1 MESDGQKSIWSAWE
15 GEKAQGSDRPCEGRC
30 AGGGSNSS
38 PGLPWGQQLLCVL
51 SPLAFTPTT
60 LINARVARF
69 LSLFIIMDQNT
80 DWCQQK
86 FVCASK
92 SVIYRKVRANNPTCH
107 AVSSCRGS
115 PCFTASVLLGIGY
128 FTYKINT
135 EYKKCDD

>member
-1 MESDGQKSIWSAWE
+1 MEPDGQMRIWSAWE
-15 GEKAQGSDRPCEGRC
+15 GDKAQGIVSPVRVGVL
-30 AGGGSNSS
+30 GGSDSS
-38 PGLPWGQQLLCVL
+38 PGLPWGQHLLCVL

-60 LINARVARF
+60 LTNARVARF
-69 LSLFIIMDQNT
+69 LSLFITMDQNI

-86 FVCASK
+86 SVCASK
-92 SVIYRKVRANNPTCH
+92 SVIYRKARANNPRCH

-115 PCFTASVLLGIGY
+115 PCVTASLLLGIGY